1 MTFSDQ
7 GIFADFSPTLTVEKF
22 AKTASGEIIEDCDF
36 QVALVNVDSSIYAY
50 KSYRLESKK
59 AGLTTTSTYKHYSVQ
74 FDPIIFPTWKSII
87 APTSEHPYGR
97 IQVTLSLMYVNSSN
111 KVATGNS
118 ISGYI
123 DFATEAEYNAAVCL
137 THSSVRTTR
146 MEERTNAF
154 IIPSSI
160 SLVTDTLPETGEE
173 DVLYLIY
180 DEDTAPAMK
189 EYLWHNGAWR
199 YLGTTDVDLSEYL
212 KSTDISDWAKA
223 ATKPSYTADEVGAA
237 AEKHTHTKSDI
248 TDMPASLPAN
258 GGNADTV
265 DGKHAS
271 DFAAAGHTHTAEEV
285 GAAAKSHTHTKSQI
299 TDFPAS
305 LPANGGNADTV
316 DGKHA
321 SDFAADITAA
331 VNAVEI
337 GGRNIARETADMTPG
352 VNGAGSWNR
361 GTWRSNQSWGTLSVV
376 EITDSPVEG
385 NSKAARLTVS
395 DVKNGCCIMQQFTP
409 LVKGQ
414 QYVLSCWIRG
424 TVPKAQLEV
433 YYGTPVRGGLTT
445 VNVTSQWQ
453 KVYATCGN
461 TEKFNVPQETKP
473 YTASTVY
480 ILPQNV
486 GDYIEVC
493 GLKLEK
499 GNRPTDWTPAP
510 EDAER
515 RITSLEARV
524 AALEAA
530 AVSGGE
536 V

>member
-1 MTFSDQ
+1 MFNVPVIFDCRTKTEWDLEANTVYPKGFMIFEQNPESREITKLKIANGIDKLSDLQ
-7 GIFADFSPTLTVEKF
+7 
-22 AKTASGEIIEDCDF
+22 
-36 QVALVNVDSSIYAY
+36 Y
-50 KSYRLESKK
+50 
-59 AGLTTTSTYKHYSVQ
+59 
-74 FDPIIFPTWKSII
+74 
-87 APTSEHPYGR
+87 
-97 IQVTLSLMYVNSSN
+97 
-111 KVATGNS
+111 
-118 ISGYI
+118 
-123 DFATEAEYNAAVCL
+123 
-137 THSSVRTTR
+137 
-146 MEERTNAF
+146 TNAVKSD
-154 IIPSSI
+154 IPTKTSQLENDSGF
-160 SLVTDTLPETGEE
+160 LTKETDPT
-173 DVLYLIY
+173 V
-180 DEDTAPAMK
+180 PA
-189 EYLWHNGAWR
+189 
-199 YLGTTDVDLSEYL
+199 
-212 KSTDISDWAKA
+212 WAKA
-223 ATKPSYTADEVGAA
+223 DEKPVY
-237 AEKHTHTKSDI
+237 
-248 TDMPASLPAN
+248 
-258 GGNADTV
+258 
-265 DGKHAS
+265 
-271 DFAAAGHTHTAEEV
+271 TAEEV

-337 GGRNIARETADMTPG
+337 GGRNIARETAAMTPG
-352 VNGAGSWNR
+352 VNGTGSWNR
-361 GTWRSNQSWGTLSVV
+361 GTWRSNVSWGTLSVV

-473 YTASTVY
+473 YSASTVY
-480 ILPQNV
+480 ILPQNI